1 MNDAALAVSGLSK
14 RFYTG
19 SEELVIFENL
29 SFEVET
35 AKRLA
40 ITGESG
46 CGKSTLLNI
55 LGGLEAPSSG
65 TVRAGPYEVTTLDE
79 NSLTGYRS
87 GYLGLVF
94 QFHYLLKDFT
104 ALENVMLP
112 AIMAGVKRKEASER
126 ARQLLADVKL
136 DHRLD
141 HLPSRMSGGE
151 RQRAAVARS
160 LVNSPSLILAD
171 EPTGN
176 LDPDNSALVR
186 EILFDVV
193 TRYRKT
199 LILVTHDREIASM
212 ADSTWSLTK
221 TGLVTS

>member
-1 MNDAALAVSGLSK
+1 MNDAALSVSALSK
-14 RFYTG
+14 KFHTG
-19 SEELVIFENL
+19 YEELVIFENL
-29 SFEVET
+29 TFSVPY
-35 AKRLA
+35 ASRIA

-55 LGGLEAPSSG
+55 LGGLESPTEG
-65 TVRAGPYEVTTLDE
+65 TVQAGPYEVSSLDE
-79 NSLTGYRS
+79 NGLTDYRG

-112 AIMAGVKRKEASER
+112 ALMAGVTRREATER

-160 LVNSPSLILAD
+160 LINSPSLILAD

-186 EILFDVV
+186 DILFDVV
-193 TRYRKT
+193 TRYGKT
-199 LILVTHDREIASM
+199 LVLVTHDREIAAL
-212 ADSTWSLTK
+212 ADSTWRLTK
-221 TGLVTS
+221 EGLVTP

>member
-1 MNDAALAVSGLSK
+1 MNERAITVSGLSK
-14 RFYTG
+14 TFHTG
-19 SEELVIFENL
+19 YEELVIFENL
-29 SFEVET
+29 DFDIPAASRV
-35 AKRLA
+35 A

-55 LGGLEAPSSG
+55 LGGLESPTSG
-65 TVRAGPYEVTTLDE
+65 SVRAGPYEVS
-79 NSLTGYRS
+79 SLGERELTEYRG

-112 AIMAGVKRKEASER
+112 ALMAGVKRREALER
-126 ARQLLADVKL
+126 ARQLLSDVRL
-136 DHRLD
+136 EHRLD

-151 RQRAAVARS
+151 RQRAAVARA

-186 EILFDVV
+186 DILFDVV
-193 TRYRKT
+193 SRYGKA
-199 LILVTHDREIASM
+199 LVLVTHDREMAAQADIA
-212 ADSTWSLTK
+212 WRLTK
-221 TGLVTS
+221 NGLVGA